1 MMMAVK
7 TWANDVILQADWQFI
22 EAHFFFPGEGSMLPS
37 IAGIVKSCEIS
48 IMGVLITSISLF
60 RN

>member
-22 EAHFFFPGEGSMLPS
+22 EAHVFFQGREVYNPS
-37 IAGIVKSCEIS
+37 IAGIVKSCEIP
-48 IMGVLITSISLF
+48 LLTDQ
-60 RN
+60 